1 MNSAAKHSLN
11 KEELRERV
19 EKIDFLFTHDADY
32 LEYLYGFVP
41 GGLKCKFCESTNLS
55 KEYGDR
61 TALCLPCGKITHLTA
76 STVFHGVRMVREWV
90 ITICL
95 LEDGSSFSESM
106 LAEVIGMARSSVSA
120 MMKKLFLIVSTH
132 MGEKSVV
139 TNSAEFLPVVCKRSL
154 ETPAKK
160 HPRAEQIVF
169 DELACGEPG
178 ESIEGI
184 VEKAIAGIFQNVTT
198 NESATIPQGTTVGDN
213 APDLWANEKKVFLFL
228 SGDPVGFDSLSH
240 SLNFNAAELSATLT
254 TLELAGL
261 IEPVAGNRF
270 VRRRFILSPTIARS
284 DQANAQVDLV
294 PFFDFIRN
302 TYHGISRKY
311 LQPYLGAFWC
321 FIDRKRWTVG
331 ALFRACLKAPRITNT
346 DLLSFVSPL
355 MVHFC
360 SK

>member
-1 MNSAAKHSLN
+1 MSSAAKHSLN

-90 ITICL
+90 IIICL
-95 LEDGSSFSESM
+95 LEDGVSFSESM
-106 LAEVIGMARSSVSA
+106 VAEVIGMARSSVSA
-120 MMKKLFLIVSTH
+120 MMKKLFLIVSTN
-132 MGEKSVV
+132 MGEKSVI

-160 HPRAEQIVF
+160 HPRAEQTVF
-169 DELACGEPG
+169 DELAQAEAG

-184 VEKAIAGIFQNVTT
+184 VEKAIAEIFQNVT
-198 NESATIPQGTTVGDN
+198 IPKGSTVGDN
-213 APDLWANEKKVFLFL
+213 VPDKWANEKKVFLLL

-240 SLNFNAAELSATLT
+240 SSNFNAAELSATLT

-270 VRRRFILSPTIARS
+270 VRRRLILSRTNAKT
-284 DQANAQVDLV
+284 DQTNAQVDLV